1 TPHAR
6 SPRTTTVRTPRT
18 TAVHTPRMTVAHHQ
32 NLPLQKA
39 SLPYISPPTPHQQRN
54 SPTLGVHEPRPFRT
68 LPPDTTHSPLSTY
81 PLP

>member
-1 TPHAR
+1 MPHAH
-6 SPRTTTVRTPRT
+6 SPRTTTVHTPRT

-39 SLPYISPPTPHQQRN
+39 SLPCISPPAPRQQRN
-54 SPTLGVHEPRPFRT
+54 SPTLGVHGPQPFQT
-68 LPPDTTHSPLSTY
+68 PPPNITHSPLSTY